1 MSWTA
6 ETHGSGEPGSGK
18 RQTQQPK
25 PFDINPSNSGPKLIW
40 TALLVAGTFSV
51 YATKGGFLVIS
62 SMRNPG

>member
-40 TALLVAGTFSV
+40 TALIEYISV
-51 YATKGGFLVIS
+51 LEEIWSTDIVS
-62 SMRNPG
+62 